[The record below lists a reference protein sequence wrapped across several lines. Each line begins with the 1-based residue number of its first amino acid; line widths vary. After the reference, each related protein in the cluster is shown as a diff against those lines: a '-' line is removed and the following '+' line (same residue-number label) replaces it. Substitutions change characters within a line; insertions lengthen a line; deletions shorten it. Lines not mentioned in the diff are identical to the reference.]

1 MESTIHRFN
10 GVLLA
15 FFRPVKRTYYFL
27 KWDNEKSMWVSY
39 NENHP
44 PFKVHLSTVHAAG
57 EVTIRIQKGRANSL
71 TSYQTRI
78 VCEGQFLK
86 LANLCVPIAKAAQPV
101 APARIGKEYTIMNH
115 GYHQHD
121 DYILNV
127 NLWSVAEPAAPAT
140 PTQQQRRKPLAPIPR
155 RIAWLIAE
163 DAAKNKETCSIS
175 MDEISPITAA
185 VTTCFHVFDS
195 ASLKEWFD
203 KIESPKKTCPVCRET
218 CVSQEAYQESE

>member
-15 FFRPVKRTYYFL
+15 FFRPVKKTYYFL
-27 KWDNEKSMWVSY
+27 KWDTAKSMWVSY
-39 NENHP
+39 NEDHA
-44 PFKVHLSTVHAAG
+44 PFVLHRSTEHVAG
-57 EVTIRIQKGRANSL
+57 NVVIRIQTGRANSL

-78 VCEGQFLK
+78 VCDGTFLK
-86 LANLCVPIAKAAQPV
+86 LANLCVPIARPAQPV
-101 APARIGKEYTIMNH
+101 AAARIGKEYTTME
-115 GYHQHD
+115 HD
-121 DYILNV
+121 YNVNNDYTLNV